1 MTGFQSVNELR
12 DILKAKFYDLMI
24 HHQNRSF
31 PSMMLEISKQL
42 KDVLAVN
49 ESNIYLLNES
59 SQQYQ
64 LFSSN
69 ADAPANTDV
78 FTIETFK
85 KMTESVPV
93 YFQKNGGSIL
103 MSSDTAI
110 STVIIPLHIKKENDG
125 FILLIVDDD
134 SFPDSDFFLEIAEQT
149 GPVIHTLMSYCQ
161 SIDEEVKYERLYQV
175 TSKFHST
182 MNIEDVLREVIKTLT
197 DLYPELDFYLLL
209 MQDNLQIEDLPI
221 KELIYDRYEK
231 DAVTTA
237 FLTGQIQFED
247 ISGDTASLY
256 APLVGR
262 QATYGVLQ
270 VLKPN
275 TLFFSEND
283 IEFISILA
291 KTAGNALEN
300 ARLYQQ
306 SQRYITDLQL
316 INQSSQAL
324 NSKRT
329 LSATFTYLEDLMI
342 SKFNAEEVGFILYDE
357 RNNQQDF
364 REYKVLKESTS
375 FFSTKEGKWF
385 LSFLNSKVKQNI
397 HTIFIGDFN
406 STHSDH
412 DIPYQ
417 SVMAVPMIHDEKVI
431 GFVAVLHPNEYFFS
445 FETYKLLQSLVQ
457 HSALTVINYRLK
469 EELEQLVRTDYLTK
483 LYSRNYLDKMMN
495 KHLKV
500 GKHGT
505 FILMDIDNFKQIND
519 QYGHDTG
526 DEIIC
531 QVAEIIR
538 KNIRANDI
546 AARWGGEELAI
557 YLPNTTMKEAQH
569 VAERLVHTVSEKT
582 YPKVTISCGVSYWDD
597 KIHGETKSLFLRAD
611 KALYLAKEKGK
622 NRVVKENEI
631 VL

>member
-1 MTGFQSVNELR
+1 
-12 DILKAKFYDLMI
+12 
-24 HHQNRSF
+24 
-31 PSMMLEISKQL
+31 
-42 KDVLAVN
+42 
-49 ESNIYLLNES
+49 
-59 SQQYQ
+59 
-64 LFSSN
+64 
-69 ADAPANTDV
+69 
-78 FTIETFK
+78 
-85 KMTESVPV
+85 
-93 YFQKNGGSIL
+93 